1 MAAPTARWFSSASEF
16 ARFFL
21 RKRGHALTALSLHN
35 APPVV
40 YPLGRSYFLGG
51 LLLGVWCAGLFS
63 VLLWYHLTLPF
74 NWRLLVGLLA
84 VLAAG
89 MAAASSWKNAPTGQ
103 LAWDGEVWRWQS
115 TGEPAGLATQE
126 VSVVAD
132 FQRCLLLKL
141 ENQAGASL
149 WLWVEQRAMPAH
161 WLDLRRAVYS
171 PRKSSNAAQAHDVL
185 ATQPALSRTSSAL
198 AASAV
203 AVSTALPSMQAI
215 PPKP

>member
-1 MAAPTARWFSSASEF
+1 
-16 ARFFL
+16 
-21 RKRGHALTALSLHN
+21 
-35 APPVV
+35 
-40 YPLGRSYFLGG
+40 
-51 LLLGVWCAGLFS
+51 LLLGVWCAGLLS
-63 VLLWYHLTLPF
+63 LLLWYHLTGPF
-74 NWRLLVGLLA
+74 SWRLLVGLLA

-115 TGEPAGLATQE
+115 TREPAGLAAQE
-126 VSVVAD
+126 VAREPASLAVQDVSVIAD

-141 ENQAGASL
+141 KDQGQASL

-171 PRKSSNAAQAHDVL
+171 PRKSSATAPLHDVL
-185 ATQPALSRTSSAL
+185 ATQPALSPTSSAL

-215 PPKP
+215 LPKP